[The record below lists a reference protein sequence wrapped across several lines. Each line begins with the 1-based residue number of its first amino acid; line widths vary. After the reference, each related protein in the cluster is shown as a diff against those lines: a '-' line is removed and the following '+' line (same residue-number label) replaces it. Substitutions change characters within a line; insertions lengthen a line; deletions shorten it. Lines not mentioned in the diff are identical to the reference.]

1 MSGVIVSVKGR
12 YAVLLTKNSDFIK
25 VKNKNYSVGDKVK
38 IPQYKGQI
46 LAAATSFIVVCGG
59 ISSYFVPAKIYVQGG
74 KTYIVS
80 TDDGANAAG
89 DEPTENAITLSSDD
103 IADLQDREVLAVAET
118 KDLTGAVRTVQATV
132 ILKFQGGCFISKP
145 RVTDLTQTVTV

>member
-46 LAAATSFIVVCGG
+46 LAAAASFIVVCGG
-59 ISSYFVPAKIYVQGG
+59 IF
-74 KTYIVS
+74 T
-80 TDDGANAAG
+80 
-89 DEPTENAITLSSDD
+89 
-103 IADLQDREVLAVAET
+103 
-118 KDLTGAVRTVQATV
+118 TGLLIQNRLMMTRRYC
-132 ILKFQGGCFISKP
+132 FQKP
-145 RVTDLTQTVTV
+145 M

>member
-46 LAAATSFIVVCGG
+46 LYCCVRRYKFIFC
-59 ISSYFVPAKIYVQGG
+59 ACKIYECG
-74 KTYIVS
+74 Y
-80 TDDGANAAG
+80 
-89 DEPTENAITLSSDD
+89 
-103 IADLQDREVLAVAET
+103 
-118 KDLTGAVRTVQATV
+118 
-132 ILKFQGGCFISKP
+132 
-145 RVTDLTQTVTV
+145 

>member
-46 LAAATSFIVVCGG
+46 LAAATSFIV
-59 ISSYFVPAKIYVQGG
+59 
-74 KTYIVS
+74 
-80 TDDGANAAG
+80 
-89 DEPTENAITLSSDD
+89 
-103 IADLQDREVLAVAET
+103 AV
-118 KDLTGAVRTVQATV
+118 
-132 ILKFQGGCFISKP
+132 
-145 RVTDLTQTVTV
+145 

>member
-46 LAAATSFIVVCGG
+46 LRLRQALLLCAAV
-59 ISSYFVPAKIYVQGG
+59 
-74 KTYIVS
+74 
-80 TDDGANAAG
+80 
-89 DEPTENAITLSSDD
+89 
-103 IADLQDREVLAVAET
+103 
-118 KDLTGAVRTVQATV
+118 
-132 ILKFQGGCFISKP
+132 
-145 RVTDLTQTVTV
+145 